1 LIILLAIALLIDG
14 IARVIHGIA
23 DKTSRSWSRMFRIA
37 AGVIAIVLAL
47 VIIASPVIGAAL
59 VGILL
64 GIALLIIIGI
74 EIIARGVSG
83 RKISLTRS

>member
-1 LIILLAIALLIDG
+1 
-14 IARVIHGIA
+14 
-23 DKTSRSWSRMFRIA
+23 
-37 AGVIAIVLAL
+37 LAL

>member
-1 LIILLAIALLIDG
+1 
-14 IARVIHGIA
+14 
-23 DKTSRSWSRMFRIA
+23 M
-37 AGVIAIVLAL
+37 
-47 VIIASPVIGAAL
+47 IIASPIIGEVL

-64 GIALLIIIGI
+64 GIALLITGI

>member
-1 LIILLAIALLIDG
+1 MIILLAIALLIDG
-14 IARVIHGIA
+14 IARVIHGIE
-23 DKTSRSWSRMFRIA
+23 DKTSRSWSRIFRIA

>member
-1 LIILLAIALLIDG
+1 
-14 IARVIHGIA
+14 
-23 DKTSRSWSRMFRIA
+23 
-37 AGVIAIVLAL
+37 LAL

-64 GIALLIIIGI
+64 GIALLITGI

>member
-1 LIILLAIALLIDG
+1 
-14 IARVIHGIA
+14 
-23 DKTSRSWSRMFRIA
+23 
-37 AGVIAIVLAL
+37 